1 MKRATVYF
9 SGLGLSELYL
19 NGTKVEDAVLS
30 PGLTDY
36 GKRVFYVTYDVTRQM
51 KSGANAIGVML
62 GNGRF
67 YAPRAQE
74 PIKMRSFGTP
84 RLLLQ
89 MDVEF
94 ADGHKQQI
102 VSDESWKLTD
112 KGPIR
117 ANNEFDGEEYDARM
131 EIAGWASPGF
141 QGDGLDGGGSGRGA
155 HRKDGRADGGTAAR
169 DRDHPSR

>member
-1 MKRATVYF
+1 
-9 SGLGLSELYL
+9 
-19 NGTKVEDAVLS
+19 
-30 PGLTDY
+30 
-36 GKRVFYVTYDVTRQM
+36 
-51 KSGANAIGVML
+51 
-62 GNGRF
+62 
-67 YAPRAQE
+67 
-74 PIKMRSFGTP
+74 MRSFGTP

-89 MDVEF
+89 MDLEF

-141 QGDGLDGGGSGRGA
+141 KARGLDGGADGRGA
-155 HRKDGRADGGTAAR
+155 HGQDGGADGRAAAGH
-169 DRDHPSR
+169 RDHPSGEVLGEQAGRLHLGHGPEHGRMVPADGNRPGGYARRLAARRDPECRWQAVCR